1 MYTMPLARRSDIFRY
16 QLQKEKT
23 AILTL
28 GDHTDLGLLKICLRA
43 AESEKCI
50 VITIDESHRM

>member
-1 MYTMPLARRSDIFRY
+1 MPLARRSDIFRY